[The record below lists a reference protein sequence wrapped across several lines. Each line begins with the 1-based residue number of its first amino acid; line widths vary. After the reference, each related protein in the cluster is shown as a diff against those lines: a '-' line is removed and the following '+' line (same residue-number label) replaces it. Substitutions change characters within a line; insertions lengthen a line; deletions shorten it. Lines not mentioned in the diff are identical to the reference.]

1 MTNLALDIKSRI
13 HSVDF
18 LRGLVMVLMAIDH
31 VRVYS
36 GLPPGG
42 PEAGIFFTRWVTHFC
57 APVFV
62 FISGTSAYL
71 YWAQSG
77 RDTQKL
83 RNYLLTRGFILIV
96 LELTLI
102 RFFWTFN
109 LDFSKFILAG
119 VIWMIGW
126 CMVLLAFLIYLK
138 PKVVGIIGLIIIF
151 GQQAFALVPKLL
163 PESSRESFGVF
174 WEFIYSSGLQG
185 PSSVTILYVLVPWVG
200 VMASGYWFGEFFQ
213 QPFEQRKKWM
223 IRIGLLTTTIF
234 IIIGSVGVFM
244 NDVENASP
252 FIIKLLN
259 QRKYPASQLYLLMT
273 LGPAILLMPFVEKAT
288 SKMQHVVNIFGAVP
302 FFYYLL
308 HILLIHL
315 SSLVVMGLLHNAWW
329 VDGYATAP
337 YTEIPRELH
346 WGLPTLYAVFLF
358 NVMLLYPLCAWY
370 KKYKANHR
378 NSILVKYL

>member
-1 MTNLALDIKSRI
+1 MTNLALDTKSRI

-71 YWAQSG
+71 YWAQTG

-138 PKVVGIIGLIIIF
+138 PKVVGIIGLIIVF

-223 IRIGLLTTTIF
+223 IRIGLLATTIF
-234 IIIGSVGVFM
+234 IIVGSVGVFM
-244 NDVENASP
+244 NDAENASP

-288 SKMQHVVNIFGAVP
+288 SKMQRIVNIFGAVP

-308 HILLIHL
+308 HI
-315 SSLVVMGLLHNAWW
+315 
-329 VDGYATAP
+329 Y
-337 YTEIPRELH
+337 
-346 WGLPTLYAVFLF
+346 
-358 NVMLLYPLCAWY
+358 
-370 KKYKANHR
+370 
-378 NSILVKYL
+378 